1 MECTINARPRGEKH
15 PRTDFHFKL
24 HSGTLYSSTIGGS
37 IFNARRFWLCRS
49 HVRGPLE
56 PICLGGGVIIIH
68 GLLPLA
74 PSLAQPHS
82 ADSVP
87 YSVFSPSLHC
97 CSWTLCLHR
106 LWELHIP
113 AWLKQQWVR
122 KCLFSFSQYYGHC
135 LLGLLPTLGVLSCPK
150 SLGKKKIKRTLN
162 IFFNFIDQRKKRE
175 GGWDLELF

>member
-1 MECTINARPRGEKH
+1 MHVLQVATAEPSTPIGFFHVRHKTFDMECTINTRPRGEKH

-97 CSWTLCLHR
+97 CSWTPLPSLPLRAAH
-106 LWELHIP
+106 P
-113 AWLKQQWVR
+113 SMAKTAMG
-122 KCLFSFSQYYGHC
+122 KKKPLFSFSQHYGCC
-135 LLGLLPTLGVLSCPK
+135 LLDLLPTLSVLLALPK
-150 SLGKKKIKRTLN
+150 V
-162 IFFNFIDQRKKRE
+162 
-175 GGWDLELF
+175 